1 MSDQDRRIEYD
12 KFAISRAIDQVKD
25 PALRAFLEAT
35 VDVVTGL
42 TGNAR
47 LGDIEDRD
55 MLRAEVARLVD
66 VVAAERKD
74 RGVVVKYLEKQDK
87 TLERLEAAAAQQRA
101 DFQKVAE
108 VVDDL
113 VVDVGGLKQGQSQI
127 MTKITELDTRQRA
140 DEERLQ
146 IDEARIDAKR
156 ARIEALEDAE
166 RLRQAAD
173 ALRDAEIARI
183 AASLAARPTPE
194 EAYATYEGVRKWG
207 TEIAALAD
215 ALARIEKELK
225 RGNGH

>member
-87 TLERLEAAAAQQRA
+87 TLERLETAAAQQRA